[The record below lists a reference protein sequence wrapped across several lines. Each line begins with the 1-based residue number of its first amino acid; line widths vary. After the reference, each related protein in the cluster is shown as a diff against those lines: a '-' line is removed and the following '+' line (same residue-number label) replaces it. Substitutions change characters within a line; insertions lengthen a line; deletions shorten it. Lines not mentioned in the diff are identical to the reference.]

1 MIYLIALTGCHFGW
15 QQAAIR
21 NSAYLQHTRTQV
33 WSDYFQLWI
42 ASSQSKRSSSFPF
55 RLAVAS
61 QLLSELAVAVRKART
76 NLAVDAR
83 LKDADETVPE
93 FANK

>member
-1 MIYLIALTGCHFGW
+1 MDRF
-15 QQAAIR
+15 
-21 NSAYLQHTRTQV
+21 
-33 WSDYFQLWI
+33 
-42 ASSQSKRSSSFPF
+42 SQSKRSSSFLF